1 MAPRETGPRDG
12 RRVEGWAWRHRAHAR
27 TSASALIF
35 CAELFVPS
43 ADLQAIHMKRLGARH
58 PMIAGKMTTGRSA
71 PAASAMR
78 WERSLIGRAET
89 LKAPSP
95 LDFFT
100 VANSMRR
107 AYSSLPSPASVVSRH
122 LRCYR
127 TESDAPFGM

>member
-58 PMIAGKMTTGRSA
+58 PMIAGKIDRKSTRLNSSHLVISYAVFCLKKKNIKMRSTTAGG
-71 PAASAMR
+71 
-78 WERSLIGRAET
+78 ESLN
-89 LKAPSP
+89 L
-95 LDFFT
+95 
-100 VANSMRR
+100 
-107 AYSSLPSPASVVSRH
+107 
-122 LRCYR
+122 
-127 TESDAPFGM
+127 